1 MDAILNWLCQGAVV
15 GAVTAIALCALR
27 RAPAKA
33 RYAVCWA
40 ALAAVLALPLVACV
54 PATMAAPWTT
64 AASDARPGALL
75 SVPSVWW
82 TSTAAVLAVWALW
95 VVVHVAR
102 LAAGLVA
109 LRRARRQSAPF
120 PPALESR
127 LECWRQVKGRGRRA
141 SLVVSTR
148 VRAAAVLG
156 GASPVI
162 AIAPSLVQHLSPGEL
177 DAVVIHERAHVQR
190 RDDAANVVQMAVRA
204 LAGWHPVVWW
214 LDRRLKIER
223 EIACDEITVSLTR
236 SARSYAACLV
246 KLAGLPLA
254 NASALSAVGVLS
266 SVGLAARV
274 QRIVSQ
280 SRALPPVWSRNAAL
294 AGITAVGVVSVA
306 IASLRVVETVE
317 APERVVRR
325 PLAMAI
331 DLALAAPPAAVAQPP
346 AVDPVVR
353 PEAPSRTLAAA
364 RVPPVLPA
372 VVGRVELREVPQ
384 ATIASP
390 PPATSGLFFPP
401 APRANDSSAPLSRS
415 PAAPAPSVTSRSD
428 GQNGLMSS
436 PSAPAAQGGRRP
448 TQAAL
453 SPWDAAASAGV
464 AVGQGSKQAGLATAG
479 FFSRLGQR
487 IAGSF

>member
-15 GAVTAIALCALR
+15 GAVTAIALGALR
-27 RAPAKA
+27 RTPANA

-40 ALAAVLALPLVACV
+40 ALTAVLALPLVALV
-54 PATMAAPWTT
+54 PVTMAAPWPT
-64 AASDARPGALL
+64 AASDARPGPFL

-82 TSTAAVLAVWALW
+82 TSTAAVLAVWSLW
-95 VVVHVAR
+95 IVVHAAR
-102 LAAGLVA
+102 LAAALVA
-109 LRRARRQSAPF
+109 LRRARRQSVAF

-127 LECWRQVKGRGRRA
+127 LECWHQVRGRGRRA
-141 SLVVSTR
+141 RLVVSSR

-162 AIAPSLVQHLSPGEL
+162 AIAPSLVQHLSPEEL

-223 EIACDEITVSLTR
+223 EIACDEMTVSLTR
-236 SARSYAACLV
+236 SAKSYAACLV

-254 NASALSAVGVLS
+254 HVSALSAVGVLS

-274 QRIVSQ
+274 QRIVSR

-294 AGITAVGVVSVA
+294 AGIAAVGVVSVA
-306 IASLRVVETVE
+306 IASLRVVDTAA
-317 APERVVRR
+317 APERVARR

-331 DLALAAPPAAVAQPP
+331 DLAAPPADVAQRP
-346 AVDPVVR
+346 APDPVSQ
-353 PEAPSRTLAAA
+353 PEAPRQTLAGAH
-364 RVPPVLPA
+364 VPPALPA
-372 VVGRVELREVPQ
+372 VVGRVELREVPR

-390 PPATSGLFFPP
+390 PPATNALSLPSE
-401 APRANDSSAPLSRS
+401 PRANDSSASPPRS
-415 PAAPAPSVTSRSD
+415 SAAPVPSVTSPS
-428 GQNGLMSS
+428 GGSS
-436 PSAPAAQGGRRP
+436 GFVSSTSARAAQGRRTP
-448 TQAAL
+448 APAAL

-479 FFSRLGQR
+479 FFSRLGHR